1 MKFILVIFSLFFLSS
16 CFFGPVKE
24 LKYQIE
30 DTLDEGKPLVE
41 PTKIKNISQ
50 TKAAVVTWQSDLE
63 DYPNSD
69 SHLFLGKENLFTIS
83 SNGNLIA
90 LNHEDGS
97 VNWVKNF
104 NVEVSSGISGNDS
117 VLVFTSKD
125 GYIYCVNLNG
135 KLLWRT
141 FFGRVISPPLLLD
154 DRAVL
159 RRDDNLFIGINLL
172 EGNIEWNY
180 QAPSSPLTINTQGKM
195 IFSDGVVYSGLPGS
209 KLIALEAS
217 SGLIIWEVT
226 ISRPEGTSDID
237 RINDITSQPII
248 DNSLIFT
255 VSINGDIACLDRK
268 TAEILWKRPLS
279 SFMGISDHLDE
290 VIVVHETNSIYS
302 LEKLSGKSNWRNPA
316 LKGRMLTTGIIIDDF
331 FIVGDFEGYLHIIDI
346 NSGDIVGR
354 TALRS
359 KDKIFNN
366 MIKSLD
372 GSFFAMNANGSIYK
386 FKLSDVDIPVDVS
399 KEELEDTELEDST
412 TLSIFDKL
420 KDVILD

>member
-97 VNWVKNF
+97 VKWVKNF

-316 LKGRMLTTGIIIDDF
+316 LKGRI
-331 FIVGDFEGYLHIIDI
+331 
-346 NSGDIVGR
+346 GR
-354 TALRS
+354 ASCRER
-359 KDKIFNN
+359 
-366 MIKSLD
+366 
-372 GSFFAMNANGSIYK
+372 
-386 FKLSDVDIPVDVS
+386 V
-399 KEELEDTELEDST
+399 
-412 TLSIFDKL
+412 
-420 KDVILD
+420 